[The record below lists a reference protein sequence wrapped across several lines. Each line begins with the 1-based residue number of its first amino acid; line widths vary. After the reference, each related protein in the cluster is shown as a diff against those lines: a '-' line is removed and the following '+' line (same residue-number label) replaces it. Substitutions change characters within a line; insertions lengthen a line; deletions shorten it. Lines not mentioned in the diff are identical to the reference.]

1 MPERFMVGTD
11 THFWRQG
18 RRVVT
23 PERYL
28 KGIKRLRRLLGSLNG
43 AAARAIA
50 YGNAR
55 RLWPGK

>member
-1 MPERFMVGTD
+1 MVGTD
-11 THFWRQG
+11 AHFWRQS

-43 AAARAIA
+43 AAARLIAIE
-50 YGNAR
+50 NAS
-55 RLWPGK
+55 RLWPAQ